1 MYLTRCQIVGF
12 HTQQLTALLK
22 RGRPYTSA
30 RESFVDTLDVIG
42 VGIGPFNLS
51 LAALIEPTPLRAL
64 FLEKRET
71 FCWHPGL
78 ALPNSRLQV
87 SPFKDCVTLVNPTSP
102 YSFLNYLA
110 QNGRLYSFINKRDA
124 STSRREFT
132 DYYQWVARQLGTV
145 RFNEEVVDIAPF
157 RDAYRVSTST
167 TTYLARAVVIAV
179 GVEPKIPRC
188 AKPLICATIYHAADY
203 LDRDS
208 PRRDEH
214 VLVVG
219 GGQSGA
225 EIVEHMLTRPDTPRI
240 TWVTSR
246 SNLFA
251 MDDTSFVNEA
261 YMPGYSRRFH
271 TLPLRHRRAIIE
283 REKLTSDGISAE
295 LCNRLYDILYERDV
309 EGVLLESFHLLSNL
323 VLKHITPLD
332 KRWRVDLTG
341 LFREQ
346 PHSIVVDRIV
356 LATGFQPRTPRF
368 LQSLIGS
375 AHMEDD
381 LPVLGPD
388 YAVSFM
394 QQMPGPVYLQNQSRL
409 QHGLQSANLSLVA
422 YRNSLIINSLLGQPF
437 YRDQSGQL
445 LGGYESPDDAGL
457 NDLSDA
463 MTSAENMSAI
473 T

>member
-1 MYLTRCQIVGF
+1 M
-12 HTQQLTALLK
+12 
-22 RGRPYTSA
+22 
-30 RESFVDTLDVIG
+30 DTLDVIG

-51 LAALIEPTPLRAL
+51 LAALIEPTRLRAL
-64 FLEKRET
+64 FLEKREA

-110 QNGRLYSFINKRDA
+110 QNGRLYSFINKRNT

-132 DYYQWVARQLGTV
+132 DYYQWVGQQLRTL
-145 RFNEEVVDIAPF
+145 RFNEEVLDVAPF
-157 RDAYRVSTST
+157 SDAYRVSTGA
-167 TTYLARAVVIAV
+167 TTYLARAVVIAI
-179 GVEPKIPRC
+179 GVEPKIPPC
-188 AKPLICATIYHAADY
+188 AKPFICDTVYHAAEY
-203 LDRDS
+203 VVRTS
-208 PRRDEH
+208 PRPEEH

-225 EIVEHMLTRPDTPRI
+225 EIVEHLLTRPAAPRI

-261 YMPGYSRRFH
+261 YMPSYSRRFH
-271 TLPLRHRRAIIE
+271 ALPLQYRREIIE

-295 LCNRLYDILYERDV
+295 LCNRLYDVLYEREV
-309 EGVLLESFHLLSNL
+309 EGALSESFHLLANV
-323 VLKHITPLD
+323 VLKDIAPLN

-341 LFREQ
+341 LTRQ
-346 PHSIVVDRIV
+346 QHHSIVVDRIV
-356 LATGFQPRTPRF
+356 LTTGFQPRTPPF
-368 LQSLIGS
+368 LQSLLS
-375 AHMEDD
+375 AAHMEDD

-388 YAVSFM
+388 YAVSFK
-394 QQMPGPVYLQNQSRL
+394 QHMPGPVYLQNQGRL

-437 YRDQSGQL
+437 YLDQSGQL
-445 LGGYESPDDAGL
+445 LGGYESVDEQNAVP
-457 NDLSDA
+457 DA
-463 MTSAENMSAI
+463 MTAAE
-473 T
+473 

>member
-1 MYLTRCQIVGF
+1 M
-12 HTQQLTALLK
+12 
-22 RGRPYTSA
+22 
-30 RESFVDTLDVIG
+30 DTLDVIG

-64 FLEKRET
+64 FLEKRGA

-110 QNGRLYSFINKRDA
+110 QNGRLYSFINKRNA

-132 DYYQWVARQLGTV
+132 DYYQWVSRQLGTV

-203 LDRDS
+203 LDRDP
-208 PRRDEH
+208 PRRNEH

-225 EIVEHMLTRPDTPRI
+225 EIVEHMLNRPDVPRI

-271 TLPLRHRRAIIE
+271 ALPLQHRRAIIE

-309 EGVLLESFHLLSNL
+309 EGALLESFHLLPSV

-332 KRWRVDLTG
+332 KRWLVDLAG
-341 LFREQ
+341 LFRQ
-346 PHSIVVDRIV
+346 QHHSIVVDRIV
-356 LATGFQPRTPRF
+356 LATGFQPRTPLF
-368 LQSLIGS
+368 LQSLLGS

-437 YRDQSGQL
+437 YLDQSGQL
-445 LGGYESPDDAGL
+445 LGDYESPDDAEL

>member
-1 MYLTRCQIVGF
+1 M
-12 HTQQLTALLK
+12 
-22 RGRPYTSA
+22 
-30 RESFVDTLDVIG
+30 DTLDVIG

-64 FLEKRET
+64 FLEKRGA

-87 SPFKDCVTLVNPTSP
+87 SPFKDCVTLVDPTSP

-110 QNGRLYSFINKRDA
+110 VNGRLYNFINKRNA

-132 DYYQWVARQLGTV
+132 DYYRWVARQLGTL
-145 RFNEEVVDIAPF
+145 RFHEEVLDVAAF
-157 RDAYRVSTST
+157 RDAYRVSTGT

-179 GVEPKIPRC
+179 GVEPKMPRF
-188 AKPLICATIYHAADY
+188 AKPLICDTVYHAADY
-203 LDRDS
+203 LERGL
-208 PRRDEH
+208 PRTDEH

-225 EIVEHMLTRPDTPRI
+225 EIVEHMLIRPDTPRI

-261 YMPGYSRRFH
+261 YIPGYSRRFH
-271 TLPLRHRRAIIE
+271 ALPLAHRRAIIA

-309 EGVLLESFHLLSNL
+309 EGALSESFHLLCN
-323 VLKHITPLD
+323 VTLKHITLLN

-341 LFREQ
+341 LTRQ
-346 PHSIVVDRIV
+346 QHRSIVVDRIV
-356 LATGFQPRTPRF
+356 LATGFRPRTPLF
-368 LQSLIGS
+368 LQSLLGS
-375 AHMEDD
+375 AHMENN
-381 LPVLGPD
+381 LPVLGAD
-388 YAVSFM
+388 YAVSFT
-394 QQMPGPVYLQNQSRL
+394 QKMPGPVYLQNQSRL

-437 YRDQSGQL
+437 YLDQSEH
-445 LGGYESPDDAGL
+445 GYDSPDHAEL
-457 NDLSDA
+457 NVVSEA

>member
-1 MYLTRCQIVGF
+1 M
-12 HTQQLTALLK
+12 
-22 RGRPYTSA
+22 
-30 RESFVDTLDVIG
+30 DTLDVIG

-51 LAALIEPTPLRAL
+51 LAALIEPTRLRAL
-64 FLEKRET
+64 FLEKREA

-110 QNGRLYSFINKRDA
+110 QNGRLYSFINKRNA
-124 STSRREFT
+124 STSRQEFT
-132 DYYQWVARQLGTV
+132 DYYRWVARQLGTL
-145 RFNEEVVDIAPF
+145 RFNEEVIDIAPF
-157 RDAYRVSTST
+157 RDDYRVSTST

-188 AKPLICATIYHAADY
+188 AKSLICDTVYPASAY

-208 PRRDEH
+208 PRTDEH

-225 EIVEHMLTRPDTPRI
+225 EIVEHMLNRPASPRI

-261 YMPGYSRRFH
+261 YMPGHSRRFH
-271 TLPLRHRRAIIE
+271 ALPVQHRRTIIE

-309 EGVLLESFHLLSNL
+309 EGALLENFHLLSS
-323 VLKHITPLD
+323 VVVEHITPLD
-332 KRWRVDLTG
+332 RRWRVDLTS
-341 LFREQ
+341 LFRQ
-346 PHSIVVDRIV
+346 HHHSIVVDRIV

-368 LQSLIGS
+368 LQSLLGS

-381 LPVLGPD
+381 LPVLDPD

-422 YRNSLIINSLLGQPF
+422 YRNSLIINSLLGQQF
-437 YRDQSGQL
+437 YLDQSRQL
-445 LGGYESPDDAGL
+445 LDGYDSPDDAEL
-457 NDLSDA
+457 NAVSDA
-463 MTSAENMSAI
+463 MKSANNMSSI

>member
-1 MYLTRCQIVGF
+1 MC
-12 HTQQLTALLK
+12 
-22 RGRPYTSA
+22 S
-30 RESFVDTLDVIG
+30 
-42 VGIGPFNLS
+42 
-51 LAALIEPTPLRAL
+51 
-64 FLEKRET
+64 
-71 FCWHPGL
+71 W
-78 ALPNSRLQV
+78 
-87 SPFKDCVTLVNPTSP
+87 
-102 YSFLNYLA
+102 
-110 QNGRLYSFINKRDA
+110 
-124 STSRREFT
+124 
-132 DYYQWVARQLGTV
+132 W
-145 RFNEEVVDIAPF
+145 
-157 RDAYRVSTST
+157 
-167 TTYLARAVVIAV
+167 AVVKA
-179 GVEPKIPRC
+179 
-188 AKPLICATIYHAADY
+188 
-203 LDRDS
+203 
-208 PRRDEH
+208 
-214 VLVVG
+214 
-219 GGQSGA
+219 GA
-225 EIVEHMLTRPDTPRI
+225 EIVEHMLNRPDVPRI

-271 TLPLRHRRAIIE
+271 ALPLQHRRAIIE

-309 EGVLLESFHLLSNL
+309 EGALLESFHLLSSV

-332 KRWRVDLTG
+332 KRWLVELTG
-341 LFREQ
+341 LFRQ
-346 PHSIVVDRIV
+346 QHHSIVVDRIV

-368 LQSLIGS
+368 LQSLLGS

-437 YRDQSGQL
+437 YLDQSGQL
-445 LGGYESPDDAGL
+445 LGGYEGPDDAEL

-463 MTSAENMSAI
+463 RTSAENMSAI

>member
-1 MYLTRCQIVGF
+1 M
-12 HTQQLTALLK
+12 
-22 RGRPYTSA
+22 
-30 RESFVDTLDVIG
+30 DTLDVIG

-64 FLEKRET
+64 FLEKRGA

-87 SPFKDCVTLVNPTSP
+87 SPFKDCVTLVDPTSP

-110 QNGRLYSFINKRDA
+110 VNGRLYNFVNKRNA

-132 DYYQWVARQLGTV
+132 DYYRWVARQLGTL
-145 RFNEEVVDIAPF
+145 RFHEEVLDVAAF
-157 RDAYRVSTST
+157 RDAYRVSTGT

-188 AKPLICATIYHAADY
+188 AKPLICDTVYHAADY
-203 LDRDS
+203 LDRGS
-208 PRRDEH
+208 PRSDEH

-225 EIVEHMLTRPDTPRI
+225 EIVEHMLNRPDTTRI
-240 TWVTSR
+240 TWITAR

-261 YMPGYSRRFH
+261 YIPGYSRRFH
-271 TLPLRHRRAIIE
+271 ALPLARRRAIIA

-295 LCNRLYDILYERDV
+295 LCNRLYDMLYERDV
-309 EGVLLESFHLLSNL
+309 EGAPSESFHLLCN
-323 VLKHITPLD
+323 VTLKHIRHLN
-332 KRWRVDLTG
+332 KRWQVELNGLT
-341 LFREQ
+341 RQ
-346 PHSIVVDRIV
+346 QHRRIVVDRIV
-356 LATGFQPRTPRF
+356 LATGFQPRTPLF
-368 LQSLIGS
+368 LRSLLGS
-375 AHMEDD
+375 AHMENN
-381 LPVLGPD
+381 LPVLGAD
-388 YAVSFM
+388 YAVSFT
-394 QQMPGPVYLQNQSRL
+394 QKMPGPVYLQNQSRL
-409 QHGLQSANLSLVA
+409 QHGLQSVNLSLVA

-437 YRDQSGQL
+437 YLDRSEHSLD
-445 LGGYESPDDAGL
+445 GYESPDPAELDAV
-457 NDLSDA
+457 SEA
-463 MTSAENMSAI
+463 TTSAEHMSAI